1 MHAQPRSLVLLAM
14 LASGC
19 ASKSPT
25 VGPASPTAPDPAA
38 RLASDEPA
46 GTTSPVPAGY
56 KVRVRDGETLYCR
69 TVTPLGTRF
78 AQQVC
83 MTVAQYEDL
92 ERRDT
97 NMQQDLS
104 RQQKSIDAPP

>member
-1 MHAQPRSLVLLAM
+1 MHVHTRSLVLLA
-14 LASGC
+14 AFATGC
-19 ASKSPT
+19 ASQAPT
-25 VGPASPTAPDPAA
+25 VGSAPPAAADPAA
-38 RLASDEPA
+38 RLPSNKAAPTAPS
-46 GTTSPVPAGY
+46 VPAGY

-92 ERRDT
+92 EQRDA
-97 NMQQDLS
+97 NMQQELS
-104 RQQKSIDAPP
+104 RKQTSIDAQP